1 MADEN
6 KNIEQPV
13 DDMDAMVADLKKLK
27 IESEVTNEDAK
38 RLKEKQLSASKRAG
52 RAYLLF

>member
-38 RLKEKQLSASKRAG
+38 RLKEKQLSASKRA
-52 RAYLLF
+52 RKSLMI